1 MNKMDLLNSL
11 IIGESLECLPRI
23 KITEPSTSFLDK
35 SVLQMIIQ
43 SLQNVFVWFVCMFVH
58 MCVYECT
65 YMCVQA
71 QNRW

>member
-11 IIGESLECLPRI
+11 VIGESLEYLPRI